1 MRIRIHSDIA
11 KSVDAA
17 RKGKRSANQEVNMAL
32 AAYYL
37 LLAQQKRA
45 KK

>member
-1 MRIRIHSDIA
+1 MRIRIHKDLA
-11 KSVDAA
+11 KSVNAN

-37 LLAQQKRA
+37 LLTQN
-45 KK
+45 KKK